1 MSRNQKWLI
10 LFNQYLKTYQN
21 QVHLNESPL
30 KMSQMGTLMTLR
42 RKANLTLSRSQRKS
56 QPTSNRV
63 LNRSKSQLKRVS
75 LITSM
80 TLIGSP
86 ALFENLSR
94 KKLSLTLLLKN
105 YPNLQP
111 ENQRKCPSQNSDRS
125 KSQYLSQLTRTFKKT
140 LTARTLTQYL
150 KLSSHCPKY
159 SNQTQTLLLLRK
171 STSEQPLLTSLELKL
186 RNSILKNSLT
196 RSLTLRMST
205 WQMSFICVWRT

>member
-1 MSRNQKWLI
+1 
-10 LFNQYLKTYQN
+10 
-21 QVHLNESPL
+21 
-30 KMSQMGTLMTLR
+30 MGTLMTLR
-42 RKANLTLSRSQRKS
+42 RKANLTLSRSLRKS

-63 LNRSKSQLKRVS
+63 LNRSKSQLKRAS

-140 LTARTLTQYL
+140 PTARTLTQYP
-150 KLSSHCPKY
+150 KLSSLCPKS

-171 STSEQPLLTSLELKL
+171 STSEQPL
-186 RNSILKNSLT
+186 
-196 RSLTLRMST
+196 
-205 WQMSFICVWRT
+205 